1 MVAAAKAAQDMAA
14 RMPLG
19 RSGSLPLLVMLVAP
33 LTLRSVHPSS
43 LDSRRS
49 VSVSPRSG
57 MIDGGTAVKV
67 CLEPSDSLA
76 PLVLN
81 RTKCAL
87 YSAADD
93 DNSPIY
99 GVRPAITFGSA
110 GRNFSATSVW
120 NASCAVCVLPP
131 VIVPGTSEMVLGV
144 VSRATGNTS
153 WSSSTRV
160 AYFDPA
166 EVAFSLRPYI
176 AERNGSLLL
185 APHASMA
192 TTSSTFDVALHLPFA
207 LPGAQQV
214 HSWSSLNTSKLEHV
228 LSFPLDGLPPTVNQD
243 CRIVVSFTGGPTVE
257 RLRRLQRA
265 PPLPDGSTVLAVQV
279 DASRRSLRVDGRT
292 WRGIGY
298 YMADFGQGGYWWGFD
313 DLADLALRGLAPHG
327 INQAMLYNFQYYPL
341 DAQRAFLDRAAAV
354 GLKVML
360 QVSQGWIKRNNGNLD
375 HQAMAP
381 QLQALTDNI
390 TAVADHPAILG

>member
-192 TTSSTFDVALHLPFA
+192 TTSSTFDVALH
-207 LPGAQQV
+207 
-214 HSWSSLNTSKLEHV
+214 
-228 LSFPLDGLPPTVNQD
+228 
-243 CRIVVSFTGGPTVE
+243 
-257 RLRRLQRA
+257 A
-265 PPLPDGSTVLAVQV
+265 PAIC
-279 DASRRSLRVDGRT
+279 ASRRPTSAQLVKPEHVKAGACSFIPARWFAAHGQPRLQDRRELHRGADRRT
-292 WRGIGY
+292 
-298 YMADFGQGGYWWGFD
+298 
-313 DLADLALRGLAPHG
+313 
-327 INQAMLYNFQYYPL
+327 
-341 DAQRAFLDRAAAV
+341 AAAAAA
-354 GLKVML
+354 
-360 QVSQGWIKRNNGNLD
+360 SATATGWVNSTGRPG
-375 HQAMAP
+375 
-381 QLQALTDNI
+381 
-390 TAVADHPAILG
+390 